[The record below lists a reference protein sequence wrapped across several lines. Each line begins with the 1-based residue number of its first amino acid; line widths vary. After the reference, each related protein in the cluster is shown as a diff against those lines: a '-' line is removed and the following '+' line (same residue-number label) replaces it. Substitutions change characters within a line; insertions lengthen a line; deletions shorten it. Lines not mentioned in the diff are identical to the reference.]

1 MGKEIF
7 FSGHEVEPTNRKTA
21 PKRQRVGI
29 TQTSNTYFFLF
40 SHSSLCSHE
49 DLETSNLVVCDN
61 VRQCS
66 TVSSRQAPT
75 LGVHSLSL
83 AAAGPDRQR
92 MDFDKGGEVDGGEV
106 ASDLGRGLRRPRADL
121 RGWRRRGRRILQVT
135 LCILC
140 ASVKLITL
148 LSLQQ
153 FSNSTCPQF
162 SVGCDVSV
170 WPTACRRAECRSG
183 GCDVSVLAT
192 AHALAKR
199 RSGGCGSSV
208 WPTTVGR
215 AKRRTGECDVCVW
228 AATVGRAACRSGG
241 SDVSGKH
248 EHRQTVQ

>member
-1 MGKEIF
+1 M
-7 FSGHEVEPTNRKTA
+7 KTW
-21 PKRQRVGI
+21 RLVI
-29 TQTSNTYFFLF
+29 
-40 SHSSLCSHE
+40 SLCATTFASVAQSRLGKLPHWGYIPCRWPPP
-49 DLETSNLVVCDN
+49 VPI
-61 VRQCS
+61 VRGW
-66 TVSSRQAPT
+66 T
-75 LGVHSLSL
+75 
-83 AAAGPDRQR
+83 
-92 MDFDKGGEVDGGEV
+92 FDKGGEVDGGEV